1 MLARLLSRL
10 KTGKL
15 PKDPH
20 RVVVVGGGF
29 GGVYC
34 TQQLKRKPV
43 AVTLLDRRNFHLFQ
57 PLLYQVAT
65 GALSPANIAEP
76 LRAMF
81 ERRRDVEVLLG
92 EVSDV
97 CPERNRLM
105 LSDGHEVPY
114 DTLVVA
120 CGSTGSYFGN
130 DQWADDAPPLKTLE
144 DSLDMRRRIYMA
156 FERAERSD
164 CNLERQRLLTF
175 VIVGAGPTGTELAGA
190 VAEISR
196 ITLKSEFRRIDSGD
210 ATVIL
215 VQSRDR
221 VLNTF
226 PEELSA
232 EAEDDLR
239 ELGVIVRTE
248 CRVVDVQDDH
258 VKIKNKATGDVET
271 IPCHTTLWAAGVQA
285 APLTTTLAERCG
297 VQQTRGGQIAV
308 EADCSVPGHPEILLV
323 GDAMHMEQDGEPLPG
338 VAQVAIQQ
346 GKYAAKLIAA
356 RLKGPEAVA
365 NLGPFR
371 YLDLGN
377 MATIGKRKAIA
388 ETPVMN
394 MHGRL
399 AWLAWL
405 FVHLVNI
412 IPFRSRILV
421 LIQWGWS
428 YVTNERAARL
438 ITETPATVAR
448 KFSRASEAGHVDAI
462 QEAPL
467 RQSA

>member
-1 MLARLLSRL
+1 MLSWL
-10 KTGKL
+10 KTGRL
-15 PKDPH
+15 SRPTNPH

-29 GGVYC
+29 GGVYAVKR
-34 TQQLKRKPV
+34 LKSVR
-43 AVTLLDRRNFHLFQ
+43 ADVTLLDRRNFHLFQ

-81 ERRRDVEVLLG
+81 ERRRDVRVLMG
-92 EVSDV
+92 EVSDL
-97 CPERNRLM
+97 CPQRNRLM
-105 LSDGHEVPY
+105 LTDGTEVPY

-120 CGSTGSYFGN
+120 CGSTDTYFGN
-130 DQWADDAPPLKTLE
+130 DQWAEDAPPLKTVE
-144 DSLDMRRRIYMA
+144 DATEMRRRIYTA
-156 FERAERSD
+156 FERAERSED
-164 CNLERQRLLTF
+164 PMERQRLLTF
-175 VIVGAGPTGTELAGA
+175 VVVGAGPTGSELAGA

-196 ITLKSEFRRIDSGD
+196 ITLKKEFRRIDSGD
-210 ATVIL
+210 ATIIL

-226 PEELSA
+226 PEKLSA

-258 VKIKNKATGDVET
+258 VKLKVKPTGTIET
-271 IPCHTTLWAAGVQA
+271 IPCHTVLWAAGVQA
-285 APLTTTLAERCG
+285 ASLTRIVGERCG
-297 VQQTRGGQIAV
+297 VELDRGGRVPV
-308 EADCSVPGHPEILLV
+308 EADCTVPGHPEMFVV
-323 GDAMHMEQDGEPLPG
+323 GDAMTMPGYGEDGTEPLPG

-346 GKYAAKLIAA
+346 GKYAARLIAA
-356 RLKGPEAVA
+356 RMKGPEAVA
-365 NLGPFR
+365 NLGPFE

-377 MATIGKRKAIA
+377 MATIGKRRAIA

-405 FVHLVNI
+405 FVHLMNI
-412 IPFRSRILV
+412 IPFHSRVLV
-421 LIQWGWS
+421 MIQWGWS
-428 YVTNERAARL
+428 YFTNERSARL
-438 ITETPATVAR
+438 ITETPAVVER
-448 KFSRASEAGHVDAI
+448 KFARERLEAGPVREVA
-462 QEAPL
+462 
-467 RQSA
+467 